1 MSRALLTAASPRIHH
16 YHHVKPILTVATPLH
31 HYTTTTTTSP
41 PPRPSLRPHQVL
53 TYRYEP
59 RPHPINCTTL
69 SPTKDYLA
77 DPSHPHHLQAQRK
90 SHAFNPQILNW
101 RVHCP
106 VAASGKKVVRDWCY
120 RRARTALQQILQQ
133 RLHLRLD
140 GSPQREEEGQEEKLK
155 KASSP
160 KGLKG
165 ALLVILKADTALTAS
180 DEEVRTAVEWVV
192 ESVRREDHR
201 ARQLGGGKAGK
212 KADAGRGEKR
222 SMKGGGKVWRSE
234 GGRGA

>member
-1 MSRALLTAASPRIHH
+1 M
-16 YHHVKPILTVATPLH
+16 
-31 HYTTTTTTSP
+31 
-41 PPRPSLRPHQVL
+41 
-53 TYRYEP
+53 
-59 RPHPINCTTL
+59 
-69 SPTKDYLA
+69 
-77 DPSHPHHLQAQRK
+77 
-90 SHAFNPQILNW
+90 
-101 RVHCP
+101 
-106 VAASGKKVVRDWCY
+106 
-120 RRARTALQQILQQ
+120 
-133 RLHLRLD
+133 
-140 GSPQREEEGQEEKLK
+140 K